1 MSLRW
6 VWGPV
11 LHRAQGLGGSHEV
24 SHGWDVLGMC
34 QGGATGQ
41 SSSCYFD
48 PPGTEEQPQ
57 AGLGTCEHP
66 GSADGG
72 KYEQGC

>member
-1 MSLRW
+1 M
-6 VWGPV
+6 
-11 LHRAQGLGGSHEV
+11 